1 MTKELIPSLTH
12 DAEKAILIKDAETNL
27 MALLELQSALNC
39 LSQMARNTSE
49 SFKINTNQLGCLIE
63 LYDQTLD
70 RITDEMCLQA
80 DKY

>member
-1 MTKELIPSLTH
+1 MAPRYITPASADGTVRVLQLTDCH
-12 DAEKAILIKDAETNL
+12 LFADESKD
-27 MALLELQSALNC
+27 LLGV
-39 LSQMARNTSE
+39 NTSE
-49 SFKINTNQLGCLIE
+49 SFKINANQLGCLIE